1 MWSTPA
7 RGVVMGLARTKS
19 VALLGVEG
27 HTVEVEAHLGGGA
40 AGLTLVGLPDTAL
53 REARDRIRAAVVNA
67 GETWP
72 EGHITV
78 SLSPASL
85 PKRGS
90 GFDLAIAAA
99 VLAADG
105 AISAEAVHDCVLLA
119 ELGLDGRARPV
130 SGVLPAVLASSRRGD
145 RTVMVARGNAAEAS
159 LVPDIEVV
167 AIGSLGDLLAWVRGE
182 PIPDTPDD
190 DDHPDP
196 GTPEPS
202 HSRSPDLADVL
213 GQPVARRAVEIAAAG
228 GHHLMMIGPPG
239 TGKSLLAERLPTV
252 LPPLTQAES
261 IEVTAVH
268 SVAGTL
274 RKGEPLV
281 TRAPFCAPHHT
292 ATRAAIV
299 GGGSVRLR
307 PGCVS
312 LAHRGALFLDEAP
325 EFATGVLDSL
335 RQPLESGEVIV
346 SRSAATVCFP
356 ARFQL
361 VLAAN
366 PCPCG
371 KSGNACTCSSLQRR
385 RYLARLS
392 GPLLDRVDLKVELQ
406 PVSHA
411 ELLADRAYAESSET
425 VAERVA
431 QARERAAKRLAAT
444 PWTTNAEVP
453 GAHLR
458 RDFPVPGQALRILAA
473 ALDRGEISARGVDR
487 AIRLAWTLADLAGRP
502 RPEVEDTAY
511 AFALWSGRTP

>member
-1 MWSTPA
+1 
-7 RGVVMGLARTKS
+7 MGLARTKS

-90 GFDLAIAAA
+90 GFDLAIATA

-105 AISAEAVHDCVLLA
+105 AIPAEVVHDRVLLA

-130 SGVLPAVLASSRRGD
+130 SGVLPAVLESVRRGH
-145 RTVMVARGNAAEAS
+145 RTIMVARGNAAEAA
-159 LVPDIEVV
+159 LVPDAEVV
-167 AIGSLGDLLAWVRGE
+167 AIGGLGDLLAWVRGE
-182 PIPDTPDD
+182 PIPDAADD
-190 DDHPDP
+190 DDPDADVPDP
-196 GTPEPS
+196 THG
-202 HSRSPDLADVL
+202 RSPDLADVL

-228 GHHLMMIGPPG
+228 GHHLMMVGPPG

-252 LPPLTQAES
+252 LPPLTPEEA

-274 RKGEPLV
+274 RKGQPLI

-335 RQPLESGEVIV
+335 RQPLESGEVTV

-361 VLAAN
+361 VMAAN

-406 PVSHA
+406 PVAHA
-411 ELLADRAYAESSET
+411 ELLADRAYAESSAT

-431 QARERAAKRLAAT
+431 QARDRAAKRLAAT

-453 GAHLR
+453 GASLR
-458 RDFPVPGQALRILAA
+458 RDFPVPGPALHILAA
-473 ALDRGEISARGVDR
+473 ALERGEISARGVDR
-487 AIRLAWTLADLAGRP
+487 AIRLSWTLADLAARP
-502 RPEVEDTAY
+502 RPEPEDTAY
-511 AFALWSGRTP
+511 AFALWSGRSTP